1 MYRLPLIGVTA
12 CSRQIG
18 LHAYHISGD
27 PYVHAVAVP
36 AKGMPV
42 ILPSPADDLEP
53 SDILD
58 GLGST
63 LFTSDLSNIEP
74 QPCPVPVAASNSAHD
89 SARDIRPAPS
99 IGSVVVAA
107 MTLPG
112 SGRCAEGG
120 KAFAFRGAT
129 AP

>member
-42 ILPSPADDLEP
+42 ILPSLADDLEP

-58 GLGST
+58 GLGSI

-74 QPCPVPVAASNSAHD
+74 QPCPVRAAASNSAHD
-89 SARDIRPAPS
+89 SARDIRPVP
-99 IGSVVVAA
+99 
-107 MTLPG
+107 LPG
-112 SGRCAEGG
+112 SGRCVEGG